1 MKIVF
6 FDTETTGLPRDY
18 NAPSSK
24 LDNWPRLV
32 QLAWIVSDYDGNV
45 ISSENHIII
54 PNGFEYPQYL
64 LQYME
69 LQRVLQN

>member
-1 MKIVF
+1 MTIVF

-32 QLAWIVSDYDGNV
+32 QLAWIVSDYDGNHY
-45 ISSENHIII
+45 I
-54 PNGFEYPQYL
+54 
-64 LQYME
+64 
-69 LQRVLQN
+69 